1 MDVEAQNGHH
11 VDVEVYTEPSGERA
25 LKKGR
30 SALSKA
36 FLSAGMP
43 VTFKVGIAEPSCSR
57 PARGSSCCRSSPPRR
72 RRRASLASLT

>member
-11 VDVEVYTEPSGERA
+11 VDVEVYKEPSGDRA
-25 LKKGR
+25 MKKGR

-43 VTFKVGIAEPSCSR
+43 VTFKVSTAETSCTR
-57 PARGSSCCRSSPPRR
+57 PA
-72 RRRASLASLT
+72 LQ